1 MTLANRATPLPPAL
15 VGAEVAQDT
24 LTQDEYEAFKAALP
38 SWRDRLICM
47 MLRNTGLRINE
58 LLSLPGAH
66 CALGGPSYV
75 IHVVRSKKRKGIE
88 TTTVYEPI
96 YINPGLGV
104 RLRDYIKG
112 NNYTM
117 TEPIFGGG
125 DNQRDARKIT
135 QRGLRFIFEKTGR
148 ESIGRPA
155 PRRSAA
161 SLSKRWSTATC
172 PWPWHPRWWGTR
184 TSARP
189 RRTTTSC
196 PRTVDELSG
205 RGFRSNH
212 ESAPSVPTV
221 LASS

>member
-104 RLRDYIKG
+104 QLRDYIKG

-148 ESIGRPA
+148 ESIGRPISPKA
-155 PRRSAA
+155 FRSCFVQTMVDGNGPMAMV
-161 SLSKRWSTATC
+161 SKMVG
-172 PWPWHPRWWGTR
+172 HEDI
-184 TSARP
+184 
-189 RRTTTSC
+189 RTTQTHYY
-196 PRTVDELSG
+196 VLSADRRRAIG
-205 RGFRSNH
+205 EGI
-212 ESAPSVPTV
+212 PV
-221 LASS
+221 

>member
-38 SWRDRLICM
+38 AWRDRLICM

-104 RLRDYIKG
+104 QLRDYIKG

-148 ESIGRPA
+148 ESIGRPISPKA
-155 PRRSAA
+155 FRSFFVQTMVDGNVPMAMA
-161 SLSKRWSTATC
+161 SKMVG
-172 PWPWHPRWWGTR
+172 HEDI
-184 TSARP
+184 
-189 RRTTTSC
+189 RTTQAHYY
-196 PRTVDELSG
+196 VLSADRRRAIG
-205 RGFRSNH
+205 EGI
-212 ESAPSVPTV
+212 PV
-221 LASS
+221 

>member
-104 RLRDYIKG
+104 QLRDYIKG

-125 DNQRDARKIT
+125 DNQLDARKIT

-148 ESIGRPA
+148 ESIGRPISPKA
-155 PRRSAA
+155 FRSFFVQTMVDGNVPMAMA
-161 SLSKRWSTATC
+161 SKMVG
-172 PWPWHPRWWGTR
+172 HEDI
-184 TSARP
+184 
-189 RRTTTSC
+189 RTTQAHYY
-196 PRTVDELSG
+196 VLSADRRRAIG
-205 RGFRSNH
+205 EGI
-212 ESAPSVPTV
+212 PV
-221 LASS
+221 

>member
-104 RLRDYIKG
+104 QLRDYIRG

-148 ESIGRPA
+148 ESIGRPISPKA
-155 PRRSAA
+155 FRSFFVQTMLDGNVLMAMA
-161 SLSKRWSTATC
+161 SKMVG
-172 PWPWHPRWWGTR
+172 HEDI
-184 TSARP
+184 
-189 RRTTTSC
+189 RTTQAHYY
-196 PRTVDELSG
+196 VLSADRRRAIG
-205 RGFRSNH
+205 EGI
-212 ESAPSVPTV
+212 PV
-221 LASS
+221 

>member
-104 RLRDYIKG
+104 QLRDYIRG

-148 ESIGRPA
+148 ESIGRPISPKA
-155 PRRSAA
+155 FRSFFVQTMVDGNVPMAMA
-161 SLSKRWSTATC
+161 SKMVG
-172 PWPWHPRWWGTR
+172 HEDI
-184 TSARP
+184 
-189 RRTTTSC
+189 RTTQAHYY
-196 PRTVDELSG
+196 VLSADRRRAIG
-205 RGFRSNH
+205 EGI
-212 ESAPSVPTV
+212 PV
-221 LASS
+221 

>member
-15 VGAEVAQDT
+15 VGAEVAHDT

-104 RLRDYIKG
+104 QLRDYIKG

-148 ESIGRPA
+148 ESIGRPISPKA
-155 PRRSAA
+155 FRSFFVQTMVDGNVPMAMA
-161 SLSKRWSTATC
+161 SKMVG
-172 PWPWHPRWWGTR
+172 HEDI
-184 TSARP
+184 
-189 RRTTTSC
+189 RTTQAHYY
-196 PRTVDELSG
+196 VLSADRRRAIG
-205 RGFRSNH
+205 EGI
-212 ESAPSVPTV
+212 PV
-221 LASS
+221 

>member
-104 RLRDYIKG
+104 QLRDYIKG

-148 ESIGRPA
+148 ESIGRPISPKA
-155 PRRSAA
+155 FRSFFVQTMVDGNVPMAMA
-161 SLSKRWSTATC
+161 SKMVG
-172 PWPWHPRWWGTR
+172 HEDI
-184 TSARP
+184 
-189 RRTTTSC
+189 RTTQAHYY
-196 PRTVDELSG
+196 VLSAG
-205 RGFRSNH
+205 RRRAIG
-212 ESAPSVPTV
+212 EGIPV
-221 LASS
+221 

>member
-1 MTLANRATPLPPAL
+1 MTLANRATPLPPVL

-104 RLRDYIKG
+104 QLRDYIKG

-148 ESIGRPA
+148 ESIGRPISPKA
-155 PRRSAA
+155 FRSFFVQTMVDGNVLMAMA
-161 SLSKRWSTATC
+161 SKMVG
-172 PWPWHPRWWGTR
+172 HEDI
-184 TSARP
+184 
-189 RRTTTSC
+189 RTTQAHYY
-196 PRTVDELSG
+196 VLSADRRRAIG
-205 RGFRSNH
+205 EGI
-212 ESAPSVPTV
+212 PV
-221 LASS
+221 

>member
-104 RLRDYIKG
+104 QLRDYIRG

-148 ESIGRPA
+148 ESIGRPISPKA
-155 PRRSAA
+155 FRSFFVQTMVDGNVLMAMA
-161 SLSKRWSTATC
+161 SKMVG
-172 PWPWHPRWWGTR
+172 HEDI
-184 TSARP
+184 
-189 RRTTTSC
+189 RTTQAHYY
-196 PRTVDELSG
+196 VLSADRRRAIG
-205 RGFRSNH
+205 EGI
-212 ESAPSVPTV
+212 PV
-221 LASS
+221 

>member
-96 YINPGLGV
+96 YINPGLGAQ
-104 RLRDYIKG
+104 LRDYIRG

-148 ESIGRPA
+148 ESIGRPISPKA
-155 PRRSAA
+155 FRSFFVQTMVDGNVPMAMA
-161 SLSKRWSTATC
+161 SKMVG
-172 PWPWHPRWWGTR
+172 HEDI
-184 TSARP
+184 
-189 RRTTTSC
+189 RTTQAHYY
-196 PRTVDELSG
+196 VLSADRRRAIG
-205 RGFRSNH
+205 EGI
-212 ESAPSVPTV
+212 PV
-221 LASS
+221 

>member
-58 LLSLPGAH
+58 LLSLPGAQ

-104 RLRDYIKG
+104 QLRDYIKG

-148 ESIGRPA
+148 ESIGRPISPKA
-155 PRRSAA
+155 FRSFFVQTMVDGNVPMAMA
-161 SLSKRWSTATC
+161 SKMVG
-172 PWPWHPRWWGTR
+172 HEDI
-184 TSARP
+184 
-189 RRTTTSC
+189 RTTQAHYY
-196 PRTVDELSG
+196 VLSADRRRAIG
-205 RGFRSNH
+205 EGI
-212 ESAPSVPTV
+212 PV
-221 LASS
+221 

>member
-104 RLRDYIKG
+104 QLRDYIKG

-148 ESIGRPA
+148 ESIGRPISPTA
-155 PRRSAA
+155 FRSFFVQTMVDGNVPMAMA
-161 SLSKRWSTATC
+161 SKMVG
-172 PWPWHPRWWGTR
+172 HEDI
-184 TSARP
+184 
-189 RRTTTSC
+189 RTTQAHYY
-196 PRTVDELSG
+196 VLSADRRRAIG
-205 RGFRSNH
+205 EGI
-212 ESAPSVPTV
+212 PV
-221 LASS
+221 